1 MLMYKKITTIV
12 LLALML
18 PLQIF
23 AQSDNVKTS
32 PLWRLTGNII
42 DKENHDILIGA
53 HVSIKELNLITVTDE
68 NGNFKFED
76 IKKGTYTLEATY
88 LGFKKYS
95 SDIKI
100 DKDTKIKIAMT
111 MDYMMEDEVIVTASR
126 IGEKTPLTYSEINS
140 EELKRS
146 NQGADLPFLLQNT
159 PSVVVTSDAG
169 AGVGYTS
176 MRVRGSDLTRINV
189 TLNGIPVNDA
199 ESNLVYFVD
208 LPDLASSVDNIQI
221 QRGVGNSSNG
231 AAAFGASINIKTD
244 EQTIEPFARLSSTV
258 GSFNTLKNTINF
270 SSGRNKNGFNFN
282 GRISKIN
289 SDGYIDRAYSDL
301 FSYQLSA
308 SWSDENDFLK
318 FMIMNGK
325 EETYQAWNGTPK
337 DSLETNPTFNPSGM
351 MYDKDGNFIG
361 YYENE
366 IDKYDQT
373 YYQLHYAHSFS
384 PRLTLTAS
392 AFLTVGKG
400 YYENYKNDKKLSS
413 YGIPALIIGDTIIER
428 VNLIQQKWLDNKYYG
443 FNIALNQKAG
453 KLDIDYGASW
463 NRYDGNHFGIVNWA
477 ENAIPLNYKWYE
489 NTGNKEYYN
498 IYVSTNYEFNQYLNF
513 FAEMQYR
520 HINYVIDGIHDD
532 LNDITQQHI
541 FNFWNPKGGLF
552 YTINE
557 NNSAYFSVA
566 YSNREPNRDI
576 YTDAD
581 ELQRERITHEKLID
595 YELGYSFINR
605 KMNINANFFY
615 MDYRDQLVLTGEI
628 NNVGNAIMT
637 NVDKSYRFGLEG
649 SAAFLFNRYFALD
662 FNFALS
668 RNKILNFVDFVD
680 DYDSDW
686 NYLGQKETNLGTTDI
701 SFSPNLIAGL
711 NLKFTPINHLDI
723 VFQEKYVGRQFI
735 DNTSNISR
743 SLDPYFISNVNINYE
758 WKQSLFKDLNFN
770 LAINNILSSRY
781 CSNAWVYKALVGGE
795 EYIEDGYFS
804 QAGIN
809 FMFSVIIGI

>member
-1 MLMYKKITTIV
+1 MLKQITATIIIAFLMPLN
-12 LLALML
+12 LLA
-18 PLQIF
+18 QF
-23 AQSDNVKTS
+23 
-32 PLWRLTGNII
+32 NISGKVI

-53 HVSIKELNLITVTDE
+53 HVSLKELNLITVTDE
-68 NGNFKFED
+68 NGDFIFENID
-76 IKKGTYTLEATY
+76 KGTYTLEATY
-88 LGFKKYS
+88 LGFKNYS
-95 SDIKI
+95 SDIKVVNN
-100 DKDTKIKIAMT
+100 TKIKIAMSI
-111 MDYMMEDEVIVTASR
+111 DSMMEDEIIVTSSR
-126 IGEKTPLTYSEINS
+126 VGEKTPLTYSEISS

-244 EQTIEPFARLSSTV
+244 EQTTEPFARLSSTF

-270 SSGRNKNGFNFN
+270 SSGRNDNGFNFN

-308 SWSDENDFLK
+308 SWSDENDFIK

-337 DSLETNPTFNPSGM
+337 DSLATNPTFNPSGM

-366 IDKYDQT
+366 IDKYDQS
-373 YYQLHYAHSFS
+373 YYQIHYAHSFS
-384 PRLTLTAS
+384 QNMTLTAS
-392 AFLTVGKG
+392 AFLTTGKG
-400 YYENYKNDKKLSS
+400 YYENYKNDKSFSS
-413 YGIPALIIGDTIIER
+413 YGLPFFVIGDTVIES

-443 FNIALNQKAG
+443 FNIAMNHKVRRFDLN
-453 KLDIDYGASW
+453 YGGSW
-463 NRYDGNHFGIVNWA
+463 NRYDGDHFGIINWA
-477 ENAIPLNYKWYE
+477 EYGVPLNYRWYE
-489 NTGNKEYYN
+489 NTGNKQYYN
-498 IYVSTNYEFNQYLNF
+498 TFISANYELNKHLNL

-520 HINYVIDGIHDD
+520 HINYSIEGIHDD
-532 LNDITQQHI
+532 LNDVTQHHL
-541 FNFWNPKGGLF
+541 FNFWNPKGGIF
-552 YTINE
+552 YSIND

-581 ELQRERITHEKLID
+581 EIQRERVTHEKLID
-595 YELGYSFINR
+595 YELGYSYRNR
-605 KMNINANFFY
+605 KMALNANIFY
-615 MDYRDQLVLTGEI
+615 MDYKDQLVMTGEI
-628 NNVGNAIMT
+628 NNVGNTIMT
-637 NVDKSYRFGLEG
+637 NVDKSYRLGLEG
-649 SAAFLFNRYFALD
+649 SAAFQFNRYFALD

-668 RNKILNFVDFVD
+668 QNKILNYVDYVD
-680 DYDSDW
+680 NYDADW
-686 NYLGQKETNLGTTDI
+686 NYLGQIEDNLGTTNI
-701 SFSPNLIAGL
+701 SFSPNIIGGL
-711 NLKFTPINHLDI
+711 NFKVTPINHLDI
-723 VFQEKYVGRQFI
+723 VFQEKYVGRQYI
-735 DNTSNISR
+735 DNTSTLSR
-743 SLDPYFISNVNINYE
+743 SLDPYFVSNVNINYE
-758 WKQSLFKDLNFN
+758 WKQTLFRDLNFN
-770 LAINNILSSRY
+770 LSVNNIFNSKY
-781 CSNAWVYKALVGGE
+781 CSNAWVYKAIVGGE

-809 FMFSVIIGI
+809 FMFSVIVGI

>member
-1 MLMYKKITTIV
+1 MFKKITATI
-12 LLALML
+12 LLAILL

-23 AQSDNVKTS
+23 AQFTLSGNV
-32 PLWRLTGNII
+32 I
-42 DKENHDILIGA
+42 DKENHEALIGS
-53 HVSIKELNLITVTDE
+53 HVSLKELNLTVVTDE
-68 NGNFKFED
+68 NGNFKFEN
-76 IKKGTYTLEATY
+76 IKEGCYSIEVSFI
-88 LGFKKYS
+88 GFKTYS
-95 SDIKI
+95 KDIKI
-100 DKDTKIKIAMT
+100 IKDTKIKIAMT
-111 MDYMMEDEVIVTASR
+111 TDSMMEDEIIVTASR
-126 IGEKTPLTYSEINS
+126 VGEKTPLTYSEINS

-169 AGVGYTS
+169 SGVGYTS

-189 TLNGIPVNDA
+189 TLNGVPVNDA

-244 EQTIEPFARLSSTV
+244 EQTTEPFARLSSTI

-270 SSGRNKNGFNFN
+270 SSGRNANGFNFN

-325 EETYQAWNGTPK
+325 EQTYQAWNGTPK
-337 DSLETNPTFNPSGM
+337 DSLATNPTYNPSGI
-351 MYDKDGNFIG
+351 MYDKNGNFIG

-366 IDKYDQT
+366 IDKYNQT
-373 YYQLHYAHSFS
+373 YYQLHYAHSFN
-384 PRLTLTAS
+384 PKLTLTAS
-392 AFLTVGKG
+392 AFLTTGEG

-413 YGIPALIIGDTIIER
+413 YGLPAFVISDTVIER
-428 VNLIQQKWLDNKYYG
+428 ANLIQQKWLDNNFYG
-443 FNIALNQKAG
+443 FNLTLNQKAG
-453 KLDIDYGASW
+453 KFDINYGASW
-463 NRYDGNHFGIVNWA
+463 NHYEGNHFGIINWA
-477 ENAIPLNYKWYE
+477 EHAVPLNYRWYE
-489 NTGNKEYYN
+489 NTGDKEYYN
-498 IYVSTNYEFNQYLNF
+498 IYVSSNYELNSYLNL
-513 FAEMQYR
+513 FAEIQYR
-520 HINYVIDGIHDD
+520 HINYAIDGIHDD
-532 LNDITQQHI
+532 LNDITQKHI
-541 FNFWNPKGGLF
+541 FDFFNPKGGVF

-581 ELQRERITHEKLID
+581 EFQRERITHEKLID
-595 YELGYSFINR
+595 YELGYSFKNR
-605 KMNINANFFY
+605 KTNLNANIFY
-615 MDYRDQLVLTGEI
+615 MDYKDQLVMTGEI
-628 NNVGNAIMT
+628 NNVGATIMT

-649 SAAFLFNRYFALD
+649 NAAFLFSRYFALD

-668 RNKILNFVDFVD
+668 QNKILNFTDFVD

-686 NYLGQKETNLGTTDI
+686 NYLGQKETNIGTTDI
-701 SFSPNLIAGL
+701 SFSPDVIAGL
-711 NLKFTPINHLDI
+711 NLKVTPINHFDI
-723 VFQEKYVGRQFI
+723 VFQEKYVGRQYI
-735 DNTSNISR
+735 DNTSTLSR

-758 WKQSLFKDLNFN
+758 WKQSWFKDLNFN
-770 LAINNILSSRY
+770 LAINNIFNSKY

-809 FMFSVIIGI
+809 FMLSVIVGI

>member
-1 MLMYKKITTIV
+1 MLKQITATIIIAFLMPLN
-12 LLALML
+12 LLA
-18 PLQIF
+18 QF
-23 AQSDNVKTS
+23 
-32 PLWRLTGNII
+32 NISGKVI

-53 HVSIKELNLITVTDE
+53 HVSLKELNLITVTDE
-68 NGNFKFED
+68 NGDFIFENID
-76 IKKGTYTLEATY
+76 KGTYTLEATY
-88 LGFKKYS
+88 LGFKNYS
-95 SDIKI
+95 SDIKVVNN
-100 DKDTKIKIAMT
+100 TKIKIAMSI
-111 MDYMMEDEVIVTASR
+111 DSMMEDEIIVTSSR
-126 IGEKTPLTYSEINS
+126 VGEKTPLTYSEISS

-244 EQTIEPFARLSSTV
+244 EQTTEPFARLSSTF

-270 SSGRNKNGFNFN
+270 SSGRNDNGFNFN

-337 DSLETNPTFNPSGM
+337 DSLATNPTFNPSGM

-366 IDKYDQT
+366 IDKYDQS
-373 YYQLHYAHSFS
+373 YYQIHYAHSFS
-384 PRLTLTAS
+384 QNMTLTAS
-392 AFLTVGKG
+392 AFLTTGKG
-400 YYENYKNDKKLSS
+400 YYENYKNDKSFSS
-413 YGIPALIIGDTIIER
+413 YGLPFFVIGDTVIES

-443 FNIALNQKAG
+443 FNIAMNHKVRRFDLN
-453 KLDIDYGASW
+453 YGGSW
-463 NRYDGNHFGIVNWA
+463 NRYDGDHFGIINWA
-477 ENAIPLNYKWYE
+477 EYGVPLNYRWYE
-489 NTGNKEYYN
+489 NTGNKQYYN
-498 IYVSTNYEFNQYLNF
+498 TFISANYELNKHLNL

-520 HINYVIDGIHDD
+520 HINYSIEGIHDD
-532 LNDITQQHI
+532 LNDVTQHHL
-541 FNFWNPKGGLF
+541 FNFWNPKGGIF
-552 YTINE
+552 YSIND

-581 ELQRERITHEKLID
+581 EIQRERVTHEKLTD
-595 YELGYSFINR
+595 YELGYSYINR
-605 KMNINANFFY
+605 KMALNANIFY
-615 MDYRDQLVLTGEI
+615 MDYKDQLVMTGEI
-628 NNVGNAIMT
+628 NNVGNTIMT
-637 NVDKSYRFGLEG
+637 NVDKSYRLGLEG
-649 SAAFLFNRYFALD
+649 SAAFQFNRYFALD

-668 RNKILNFVDFVD
+668 QNKILNYVDYVD
-680 DYDSDW
+680 NYDADW
-686 NYLGQKETNLGTTDI
+686 NYLGQIEDNLGATDI
-701 SFSPNLIAGL
+701 SFSPNIIGGL
-711 NLKFTPINHLDI
+711 NFKVTPINHLDI
-723 VFQEKYVGRQFI
+723 VFQEKYVGRQYI
-735 DNTSNISR
+735 DNTSTLSR
-743 SLDPYFISNVNINYE
+743 SLDPYFVSNVNINYE
-758 WKQSLFKDLNFN
+758 WKQTLFKDLNFN
-770 LAINNILSSRY
+770 LSVNNIFNSKY
-781 CSNAWVYKALVGGE
+781 CSNAWVYKAIVGGE

-809 FMFSVIIGI
+809 FMFSVIVGI

>member
-1 MLMYKKITTIV
+1 MLKQITTFIIIALLTPLN
-12 LLALML
+12 LLA
-18 PLQIF
+18 QFNI
-23 AQSDNVKTS
+23 
-32 PLWRLTGNII
+32 TGNVI

-53 HVSIKELNLITVTDE
+53 HVSLKELNLITVTDE
-68 NGNFKFED
+68 NGDFKFEN
-76 IKKGTYTLEATY
+76 ISKGTYTLEATY
-88 LGFKKYS
+88 LGFKNYS
-95 SDIKI
+95 TDVKVVKDIKI
-100 DKDTKIKIAMT
+100 NIAMT
-111 MDYMMEDEVIVTASR
+111 MSSMMEDEVIVTASR
-126 IGEKTPLTYSEINS
+126 VGEKTPLTYSEIDS
-140 EELKRS
+140 EELKKS

-169 AGVGYTS
+169 AGVGYTG
-176 MRVRGSDLTRINV
+176 MRIRGSDLTRINV

-244 EQTIEPFARLSSTV
+244 EQTTESFARLSSTI

-270 SSGRNKNGFNFN
+270 SSGRDRNGFNFN

-308 SWSDENDFLK
+308 SWSDKNDFLK
-318 FMIMNGK
+318 IMIMNGK

-351 MYDKDGNFIG
+351 MFDKEGNFIG

-366 IDKYDQT
+366 IDKYDQS

-384 PRLTLTAS
+384 EKITLTAS
-392 AFLTVGKG
+392 AFLTTGKG
-400 YYENYKNDKKLSS
+400 YYENYKNDKSFSS
-413 YGIPALIIGDTIIER
+413 YGLPNFVIGDTVIKSL
-428 VNLIQQKWLDNKYYG
+428 NLIQQKWLDNKYYG
-443 FNIALNQKAG
+443 FNIAMNHKAG
-453 KLDIDYGASW
+453 RFDLNYGLSW
-463 NRYDGNHFGIVNWA
+463 NRYDGEHFGIINWA
-477 ENAIPLNYKWYE
+477 EYGVPLNYRWYE
-489 NTGNKEYYN
+489 NNGNKEFYN
-498 IYVSTNYEFNQYLNF
+498 AYISANYELNKHLNL

-520 HINYVIDGIHDD
+520 HIDYSIDGIHDD
-532 LNDITQQHI
+532 LNDITQNHT
-541 FNFWNPKGGLF
+541 FNFWNPKGGVF
-552 YTINE
+552 YSINE

-581 ELQRERITHEKLID
+581 EIQRERVTHEKLID
-595 YELGYSFINR
+595 YELGYSFRNR
-605 KMNINANFFY
+605 KMALNANLFY
-615 MDYRDQLVLTGEI
+615 MNYKDQLVMTGEI
-628 NNVGNAIMT
+628 NNVGNTIMT
-637 NVDKSYRFGLEG
+637 NVDKSYRLGLEG
-649 SAAFLFNRYFALD
+649 NAAFQFNRYFALD

-668 RNKILNFVDFVD
+668 QNKILNYVDYID
-680 DYDSDW
+680 NYDVDW
-686 NYLGQKETNLGTTDI
+686 NYLGQIENNLGTTDI
-701 SFSPNLIAGL
+701 SFSPNIIGGV
-711 NLKFTPINHLDI
+711 NFKVTPFNHFDI
-723 VFQEKYVGRQFI
+723 TLQGKYVGRQFI
-735 DNTSNISR
+735 DNTSTLSR
-743 SLDPYFISNVNINYE
+743 SLDPYFVSNAIINYE
-758 WKQSLFKDLNFN
+758 WKQALFKDLNFN
-770 LAINNILSSRY
+770 LSINNIFNNKY
-781 CSNAWVYKALVGGE
+781 CSNAWVYKAMVGGE

>member
-1 MLMYKKITTIV
+1 MLKKITAI
-12 LLALML
+12 LILAVMM
-18 PLQIF
+18 PLNIY
-23 AQSDNVKTS
+23 AQFTLS
-32 PLWRLTGNII
+32 GNII
-42 DKENHDILIGA
+42 DKENHEPLVGA
-53 HVSIKELNLITVTDE
+53 HISVKELDLIVISDE
-68 NGNFKFED
+68 NGYFIFEN
-76 IKKGTYTLEATY
+76 IRKGIYTIEATF

-100 DKDTKIKIAMT
+100 YKDTKTRIAMT
-111 MDYMMEDEVIVTASR
+111 IDSMMEDEVIVTASR
-126 IGEKTPLTYSEINS
+126 VGDKTPLTYSEINS

-169 AGVGYTS
+169 AGIGYTS
-176 MRVRGSDLTRINV
+176 MRIRGSDLTRINV

-244 EQTIEPFARLSSTV
+244 EQITEAYARISSTI

-270 SSGRNKNGFNFN
+270 SSGRNANGFNFN

-308 SWSDENDFLK
+308 SWSDDNDFFK

-325 EETYQAWNGTPK
+325 EQTYQAWNGTPK
-337 DSLETNPTFNPSGM
+337 DSLETNPTYNPSGI
-351 MYDKDGNFIG
+351 MYDKEGNFIA

-384 PRLTLTAS
+384 TRLTLTAS
-392 AFLTVGKG
+392 AFLTTGKG

-413 YGIPALIIGDTIIER
+413 YGLPAFVIGDTVIER
-428 VNLIQQKWLDNKYYG
+428 LNLIQQKWLDNRYYG

-453 KLDIDYGASW
+453 KFDINYGGSW
-463 NRYDGNHFGIVNWA
+463 NRYDGDHYGIINWA
-477 ENAIPLNYKWYE
+477 EYAVPLNYRWYD

-498 IYVSTNYEFNQYLNF
+498 IYVSSNYELSSSLNI
-513 FAEMQYR
+513 FAEIQYR
-520 HINYVIDGIHDD
+520 HIDYKINGTHDD
-532 LNDITQQHI
+532 LNDITQRHI
-541 FNFWNPKGGLF
+541 FDFWNPKGGIF
-552 YTINE
+552 YTIND

-581 ELQRERITHEKLID
+581 EIQRERITHEKLID
-595 YELGYSFINR
+595 YELGYSYMNR
-605 KMNINANFFY
+605 KTNLNANFFY
-615 MDYRDQLVLTGEI
+615 MDYRDQLVMTGEI

-649 SAAFLFNRYFALD
+649 SAAFIFNRFFSLD

-668 RNKILNFVDFVD
+668 QNKIINFVDYVEN
-680 DYDSDW
+680 YDAEW
-686 NYLGQKETNLGTTDI
+686 NYLGQKKTELGITDI
-701 SFSPNLIAGL
+701 SFSPNVISGI
-711 NLKFTPINHLDI
+711 NLKITPLRYLDI
-723 VFQEKYVGRQFI
+723 IFQEKYVGRQYI
-735 DNTSNISR
+735 DNTSNTSR
-743 SLDPYFISNVNINYE
+743 SLDPYFITNININYE
-758 WKQSLFKDLNFN
+758 WKQSLFKDMNFN
-770 LAINNILSSRY
+770 LAINNIFNSRY
-781 CSNAWVYKALVGGE
+781 CSNAWVYRALVSGE
-795 EYIEDGYFS
+795 EYIENGYFS

-809 FMFSVIIGI
+809 LMLSLIIGI

>member
-1 MLMYKKITTIV
+1 MLKKITAI
-12 LLALML
+12 LILAVMM
-18 PLQIF
+18 PLNIY
-23 AQSDNVKTS
+23 AQFTLS
-32 PLWRLTGNII
+32 GNII
-42 DKENHDILIGA
+42 DKENHEPLVGA
-53 HVSIKELNLITVTDE
+53 HISVKELDLIVISDE
-68 NGNFKFED
+68 NGYFIFEN
-76 IKKGTYTLEATY
+76 IRKGIYTIEATF

-100 DKDTKIKIAMT
+100 YKDTKTRIAMT
-111 MDYMMEDEVIVTASR
+111 IDSMMEDEVIVTASR
-126 IGEKTPLTYSEINS
+126 VGDKTPLTYSEINS

-169 AGVGYTS
+169 AGIGYTS
-176 MRVRGSDLTRINV
+176 MRIRGSDLTRINV

-244 EQTIEPFARLSSTV
+244 EQITEAYARISSTI

-270 SSGRNKNGFNFN
+270 SSGRNSNGFNFN

-308 SWSDENDFLK
+308 SWSDDNDFFK

-325 EETYQAWNGTPK
+325 EQTYQAWNGTPK
-337 DSLETNPTFNPSGM
+337 DSLETNPTYNPSGI
-351 MYDKDGNFIG
+351 MYDKEGNFIA

-392 AFLTVGKG
+392 AFLTTGKG

-413 YGIPALIIGDTIIER
+413 YGLPAFVIGDTVIER
-428 VNLIQQKWLDNKYYG
+428 LNLIQQKWLDNRYYG

-453 KLDIDYGASW
+453 KFDINYGGSW
-463 NRYDGNHFGIVNWA
+463 NRYDGDHYGIINWA
-477 ENAIPLNYKWYE
+477 EYAVPLNYRWYD

-498 IYVSTNYEFNQYLNF
+498 IYVSSNYELSSSLNI
-513 FAEMQYR
+513 FAEIQYR
-520 HINYVIDGIHDD
+520 HIDYKINGTHDD
-532 LNDITQQHI
+532 LNDITQRHI
-541 FNFWNPKGGLF
+541 FDFWNPKGGIF
-552 YTINE
+552 YTIND

-581 ELQRERITHEKLID
+581 EIQRERITHEKLID
-595 YELGYSFINR
+595 YELGYSYMNR
-605 KMNINANFFY
+605 KTNLNANFFY
-615 MDYRDQLVLTGEI
+615 MDYRDQLVMTGEI

-649 SAAFLFNRYFALD
+649 SAAFIFNRFFSLD

-668 RNKILNFVDFVD
+668 QNKIINFVDYVEN
-680 DYDSDW
+680 YDAEW
-686 NYLGQKETNLGTTDI
+686 NYLGQKKTELGITDI
-701 SFSPNLIAGL
+701 SFSPNVISGI
-711 NLKFTPINHLDI
+711 NLKITPLRYLDI
-723 VFQEKYVGRQFI
+723 IFQEKYVGRQYI
-735 DNTSNISR
+735 DNTSNTSR
-743 SLDPYFISNVNINYE
+743 SLDPYFITNININYE
-758 WKQSLFKDLNFN
+758 WKQSLFKDMNFN
-770 LAINNILSSRY
+770 LAINNIFNSRY
-781 CSNAWVYKALVGGE
+781 CSNAWVYRALVSGE
-795 EYIEDGYFS
+795 EYIENGYFS

-809 FMFSVIIGI
+809 LMLSLIIGI

>member
-1 MLMYKKITTIV
+1 MLKKITAI
-12 LLALML
+12 LILAVMM
-18 PLQIF
+18 PLNIY
-23 AQSDNVKTS
+23 AQFTLS
-32 PLWRLTGNII
+32 GNII
-42 DKENHDILIGA
+42 DKENHEPLVGA
-53 HVSIKELNLITVTDE
+53 HISVKELDLIVISDE
-68 NGNFKFED
+68 NGYFIFEN
-76 IKKGTYTLEATY
+76 IRKGIYTIEATF

-100 DKDTKIKIAMT
+100 YKDTKTRIAMT
-111 MDYMMEDEVIVTASR
+111 IDSMMEDEVIVTASR
-126 IGEKTPLTYSEINS
+126 VGDKTPLTYSEINS

-169 AGVGYTS
+169 AGIGYTS
-176 MRVRGSDLTRINV
+176 MRIRGSDLTRINV

-244 EQTIEPFARLSSTV
+244 EQITEAYARISSTI

-270 SSGRNKNGFNFN
+270 SSGRNANGFNFN

-308 SWSDENDFLK
+308 SWSDDNDFFK

-325 EETYQAWNGTPK
+325 EQTYQAWNGTPK
-337 DSLETNPTFNPSGM
+337 DSLETNPTYNPSGI
-351 MYDKDGNFIG
+351 MYDKEGNFIA

-392 AFLTVGKG
+392 AFLTTGKG

-413 YGIPALIIGDTIIER
+413 YGLPAFVIGDTVIER
-428 VNLIQQKWLDNKYYG
+428 LNLIQQKWLDNRYYG

-453 KLDIDYGASW
+453 KFDINYGGSW
-463 NRYDGNHFGIVNWA
+463 NRYDGDHYGIINWA
-477 ENAIPLNYKWYE
+477 EYAVPLNYRWYD

-498 IYVSTNYEFNQYLNF
+498 IYVSSNYELSSSLNI
-513 FAEMQYR
+513 FAEIQYR
-520 HINYVIDGIHDD
+520 HIDYKINGTHDD
-532 LNDITQQHI
+532 LNDITQRHI
-541 FNFWNPKGGLF
+541 FDFWNPKGGIF
-552 YTINE
+552 YTIND

-581 ELQRERITHEKLID
+581 EIQRERITHEKLID
-595 YELGYSFINR
+595 YELGYSYMNR
-605 KMNINANFFY
+605 KTNLNSNFFY
-615 MDYRDQLVLTGEI
+615 MDYRDQLVMTGEI

-649 SAAFLFNRYFALD
+649 SAAFIFNRFFSLD

-668 RNKILNFVDFVD
+668 QNKIINFVDYVEN
-680 DYDSDW
+680 YDAEW
-686 NYLGQKETNLGTTDI
+686 NYLGQKKTELGITDI
-701 SFSPNLIAGL
+701 SFSPNVISGI
-711 NLKFTPINHLDI
+711 NLKITPLRYLDI
-723 VFQEKYVGRQFI
+723 IFQEKYVGRQYI
-735 DNTSNISR
+735 DNTSNTSR
-743 SLDPYFISNVNINYE
+743 SLDPYFITNININYE
-758 WKQSLFKDLNFN
+758 WKQSLFKDMNFN
-770 LAINNILSSRY
+770 LAINNIFNSRY
-781 CSNAWVYKALVGGE
+781 CSNAWVYRALVSGE
-795 EYIEDGYFS
+795 EYIENGYFS

-809 FMFSVIIGI
+809 LMLSLIIGI

>member
-1 MLMYKKITTIV
+1 MFKKIKTIILLAMLM
-12 LLALML
+12 

-23 AQSDNVKTS
+23 AQFNLDGK
-32 PLWRLTGNII
+32 II
-42 DKENHDILIGA
+42 DKENHEPLVGA
-53 HVSIKELNLITVTDE
+53 HISLTELDLITVSDR
-68 NGNFKFED
+68 NGNFRFED

-95 SDIKI
+95 NDIKI
-100 DKDTKIKIAMT
+100 DKDTKTRIAMT
-111 MDYMMEDEVIVTASR
+111 TDSMMEDEVIVTASR
-126 IGEKTPLTYSEINS
+126 VGDKTPLTYSEINS

-146 NQGADLPFLLQNT
+146 NQGTDLPFLLQNT

-189 TLNGIPVNDA
+189 TLNGVPVNDA

-244 EQTIEPFARLSSTV
+244 EQTTEPFARLSSTI
-258 GSFNTLKNTINF
+258 GSFNTLKNTVNF
-270 SSGRNKNGFNFN
+270 SSGRNANGFNFN

-318 FMIMNGK
+318 FMIMKGK

-337 DSLETNPTFNPSGM
+337 DSLSTNPTYNPSGI

-373 YYQLHYAHSFS
+373 YYQLHYAHSFT
-384 PRLTLTAS
+384 PRLTFTAS
-392 AFLTVGKG
+392 AFLTTGKG
-400 YYENYKNDKKLSS
+400 YYENYKNDKSLSS
-413 YGIPALIIGDTIIER
+413 YGLPAFVIGDTIIER
-428 VNLIQQKWLDNKYYG
+428 VNLIQQKWLDNKFYG
-443 FNIALNQKAG
+443 INLTLNQKTG
-453 KLDIDYGASW
+453 RFDINYGASW
-463 NRYDGNHFGIVNWA
+463 NSYDGEHFGIINWA
-477 ENAIPLNYKWYE
+477 EYGIPLNYRWYE
-489 NTGNKEYYN
+489 NTGDKEYYN
-498 IYVSTNYEFNQYLNF
+498 IYVSANYELNPYLNF

-520 HINYVIDGIHDD
+520 HIDYAINGIHDD
-532 LNDITQQHI
+532 LNDVTQQHI

-557 NNSAYFSVA
+557 NNNTYFSVA

-581 ELQRERITHEKLID
+581 EIQRERITHEKLID
-595 YELGYSFINR
+595 YELGYSYRNR
-605 KMNINANFFY
+605 KTNLNANLFY

-649 SAAFLFNRYFALD
+649 NAAFLFNRYLAFD

-668 RNKILNFVDFVD
+668 QNKILNFVDFVD
-680 DYDSDW
+680 EYDADW

-701 SFSPNLIAGL
+701 SFSPNVITGL
-711 NLKFTPINHLDI
+711 NLKVTPIKHLDI
-723 VFQEKYVGRQFI
+723 VFQEKYVGRQYI
-735 DNTSNISR
+735 DNTSTLSR
-743 SLDPYFISNVNINYE
+743 SLDPYFTSNININYE
-758 WKQSLFKDLNFN
+758 WKQSLFKTLNFN
-770 LAINNILSSRY
+770 LSINNIFNNKY
-781 CSNAWVYKALVGGE
+781 CSNAWVYKALVGGA
-795 EYIEDGYFS
+795 EYIEDGYFP

-809 FMFSVIIGI
+809 FMFGVIVEI

>member
-1 MLMYKKITTIV
+1 MLKQITATIIIAFLMPLN
-12 LLALML
+12 LLA
-18 PLQIF
+18 QF
-23 AQSDNVKTS
+23 
-32 PLWRLTGNII
+32 NISGKVI

-53 HVSIKELNLITVTDE
+53 HVSLKELNLITVTDE
-68 NGNFKFED
+68 NGNFKFENID
-76 IKKGTYTLEATY
+76 KGTYILEATY
-88 LGFKKYS
+88 IGFKTYS
-95 SDIKI
+95 ADVKVTKDAKI
-100 DKDTKIKIAMT
+100 NIAMI
-111 MDYMMEDEVIVTASR
+111 MSSLMEDEVIVTASR
-126 IGEKTPLTYSEINS
+126 VGEKTPLTYSEISS

-169 AGVGYTS
+169 AGVGYTG
-176 MRVRGSDLTRINV
+176 MRIRGSDLTRINV

-244 EQTIEPFARLSSTV
+244 EQTTEPFARLSSTF

-270 SSGRNKNGFNFN
+270 SSGRNNNGFNFN

-325 EETYQAWNGTPK
+325 EETYQAWNSTPK
-337 DSLETNPTFNPSGM
+337 DSLATNPTFNPSGM

-366 IDKYDQT
+366 IDKYDQS

-384 PRLTLTAS
+384 QNMTLTAS
-392 AFLTVGKG
+392 AFLTTGKG
-400 YYENYKNDKKLSS
+400 YYENYKNDKSFSS
-413 YGIPALIIGDTIIER
+413 YGLPSFVIGDTIIES
-428 VNLIQQKWLDNKYYG
+428 VNIIQQKWLDNKYYG
-443 FNIALNQKAG
+443 FNIAMNHKVGRFDLN
-453 KLDIDYGASW
+453 YGGSW
-463 NRYDGNHFGIVNWA
+463 NRYNGDHFGIINWA
-477 ENAIPLNYKWYE
+477 EYGVPLNYRWYE
-489 NTGNKEYYN
+489 NTGNKQYYN
-498 IYVSTNYEFNQYLNF
+498 AFISANYELNKHLNL

-520 HINYVIDGIHDD
+520 HINYSIDGIHDD
-532 LNDITQQHI
+532 LNDVTQQHL
-541 FNFWNPKGGLF
+541 FNFWNPKGGIF
-552 YTINE
+552 YSIND

-581 ELQRERITHEKLID
+581 EIQRERVTHEKLID
-595 YELGYSFINR
+595 YELGYSHRNR
-605 KMNINANFFY
+605 KMALNVNLFY
-615 MDYRDQLVLTGEI
+615 MDYKDQLVMTGEI
-628 NNVGNAIMT
+628 NNVGNTIMT
-637 NVDKSYRFGLEG
+637 NVDKSYRLGLEG
-649 SAAFLFNRYFALD
+649 SAAFQFNRYFALD

-668 RNKILNFVDFVD
+668 QNKILNYVDYVD
-680 DYDSDW
+680 NYDADW
-686 NYLGQKETNLGTTDI
+686 NYLGQIENNLGTTNI
-701 SFSPNLIAGL
+701 SFSPNIIGGL
-711 NLKFTPINHLDI
+711 NFKVTPINHLDI
-723 VFQEKYVGRQFI
+723 VFQEKYVGRQYI
-735 DNTSNISR
+735 DNTSTLSR
-743 SLDPYFISNVNINYE
+743 SLDPYFVSNININYE
-758 WKQSLFKDLNFN
+758 WKQTLFRDLNFN
-770 LAINNILSSRY
+770 LSVNNIFNSKY
-781 CSNAWVYKALVGGE
+781 CSNAWVYKAIVGGE

-809 FMFSVIIGI
+809 FMFSVIVGI

>member
-1 MLMYKKITTIV
+1 MLKQITATIIIAFLMPLN
-12 LLALML
+12 LLA
-18 PLQIF
+18 QF
-23 AQSDNVKTS
+23 
-32 PLWRLTGNII
+32 NISGKVI

-53 HVSIKELNLITVTDE
+53 HVSLKELNLITVTDE
-68 NGNFKFED
+68 NGDFIFENID
-76 IKKGTYTLEATY
+76 KGTYTLEATY
-88 LGFKKYS
+88 LGFKNYS
-95 SDIKI
+95 SDIKVVNN
-100 DKDTKIKIAMT
+100 TKIKIAMSI
-111 MDYMMEDEVIVTASR
+111 DSMMEDEIIVTSSR
-126 IGEKTPLTYSEINS
+126 VGEKTPLTYSEISS

-244 EQTIEPFARLSSTV
+244 EQTTEPFARLSSTF

-270 SSGRNKNGFNFN
+270 SSGRNDNGFNFN

-308 SWSDENDFLK
+308 SWSDENDFIK

-337 DSLETNPTFNPSGM
+337 DSLATNPTFNPSGM

-366 IDKYDQT
+366 IDKYDQS
-373 YYQLHYAHSFS
+373 YYQIHYAHSFS
-384 PRLTLTAS
+384 QNMTLTAS
-392 AFLTVGKG
+392 AFLTTGKG
-400 YYENYKNDKKLSS
+400 YYENYKNDKSFSS
-413 YGIPALIIGDTIIER
+413 YGLPFFVIGDTVIES

-443 FNIALNQKAG
+443 FNIAMNHKVRRFDLN
-453 KLDIDYGASW
+453 YGGSW
-463 NRYDGNHFGIVNWA
+463 NRYDGDHFGIINWA
-477 ENAIPLNYKWYE
+477 EYGVPLNYRWYE
-489 NTGNKEYYN
+489 NTGNKQYYN
-498 IYVSTNYEFNQYLNF
+498 TFISANYELNKHLNL

-520 HINYVIDGIHDD
+520 HINYSIEGIHDD
-532 LNDITQQHI
+532 LNDVTQHHL
-541 FNFWNPKGGLF
+541 FNFWNPKGGIF
-552 YTINE
+552 YSIND

-581 ELQRERITHEKLID
+581 EIQRERVTHEKLID
-595 YELGYSFINR
+595 YELGYSYRNR
-605 KMNINANFFY
+605 KMALNANIFY
-615 MDYRDQLVLTGEI
+615 MDYKDQLVMTGEI
-628 NNVGNAIMT
+628 NNVGNTIMT
-637 NVDKSYRFGLEG
+637 NVDKSYRLGLEG
-649 SAAFLFNRYFALD
+649 SAAFQFNRYFALD

-668 RNKILNFVDFVD
+668 QNKILNYVDYVD
-680 DYDSDW
+680 NYDADW
-686 NYLGQKETNLGTTDI
+686 NYLGQIEDNLGATDI
-701 SFSPNLIAGL
+701 SFSPNIIGGL
-711 NLKFTPINHLDI
+711 NFKVTPINHLDI
-723 VFQEKYVGRQFI
+723 VFQEKYVGRQYI
-735 DNTSNISR
+735 DNTSTLSR
-743 SLDPYFISNVNINYE
+743 SLDPYFVSNVNINYE
-758 WKQSLFKDLNFN
+758 WKQTLFKDLNFN
-770 LAINNILSSRY
+770 LSVNNIFNSKY
-781 CSNAWVYKALVGGE
+781 CSNAWVYKAIVGGE

-809 FMFSVIIGI
+809 FMLSVIVGI